1 MKWYSVELTQ
11 KEWIALRPALK
22 KSGFR
27 FEKSDAD
34 LETLV
39 YISIYAA
46 PEDVNAINTMIDKIL

>member
-34 LETLV
+34 LETMV
-39 YISIYAA
+39 YISVYAA
-46 PEDVNAINTMIDKIL
+46 PENVNFINAMIDKIL

>member
-22 KSGFR
+22 KSAFL
-27 FEKSDAD
+27 FEKSDPD
-34 LETLV
+34 LKTLV

-46 PEDVNAINTMIDKIL
+46 PENVNFINAMIDKIL

>member
-11 KEWIALRPALK
+11 KEWIALRSALK

-34 LETLV
+34 LETMV

-46 PEDVNAINTMIDKIL
+46 PESVSVINAMIDKIL

>member
-1 MKWYSVELTQ
+1 MKWYYVELTQ

-27 FEKSDAD
+27 FEKSDVD

-46 PEDVNAINTMIDKIL
+46 PENVNYINAMIDKIL